1 MKERES
7 QGEMEH
13 IVRKRTEEIRQQKQ
27 KAEEQSLNLAN
38 AVRMMRIKLH
48 T

>member
-7 QGEMEH
+7 DGEIEH
-13 IVRKRTEEIRQQKQ
+13 IVRNMTEEIRQQKQ

-38 AVRMMRIKLH
+38 AVRKMRQKIH